1 MISEDPLRRIAIRQ
15 IDTADTTFR
24 ITTRED
30 TNDIQTSI
38 ERIGLLQPPVLQPL
52 PAGYRVVCGFRRLLV
67 LRELARQR
75 VTAVVLP
82 HAADAFDCARRAIA
96 DNALQRTLNPIEQ
109 SRALKLLADHMPD
122 GLGLEREAAA
132 LGLPSN
138 PDLIAKLRELRR
150 LDRSIQAGVLRG
162 RISLA
167 MALELGACPGA
178 TAARLVD
185 LFETLRLGLNR
196 QREVLLLLREVA
208 AREDRSLEEILA
220 DAAVQPLLET
230 ETEGAPAAA
239 GRLLDGLRRRR
250 FPEITRKTGEL
261 EQKIAALD
269 FDPGIRLSA
278 PPDLESPLW
287 RLTFSFQTAKELQRR
302 LQNALEMSRD
312 PRLKSILELED
323 D

>member
-1 MISEDPLRRIAIRQ
+1 MISEDALCRIAIRQ
-15 IDTADTTFR
+15 IDTADITFR

-30 TNDIQTSI
+30 TRDIQISI
-38 ERIGLLQPPVLQPL
+38 ARVGLVQPPVLQPL
-52 PAGYRVVCGFRRLLV
+52 PAGYRVVCGFRRLSA
-67 LRELARQR
+67 LRELSRQR

-82 HAADAFDCARRAIA
+82 DSAAAFDCARRAIA
-96 DNALQRTLNPIEQ
+96 DNALQRNLNLIEQ
-109 SRALKLLADHMPD
+109 SRALKLLADHLPD
-122 GLGLEREAAA
+122 GHGFEREAAA

-138 PDLIAKLRELRR
+138 PDLIDKLRQLGR
-150 LDRSIQAGVLRG
+150 LDGSIQNGVLRG
-162 RISLA
+162 RISLG
-167 MALELGACPGA
+167 MALELGACPA
-178 TAARLVD
+178 PSAARLVE

-208 AREDRSLEEILA
+208 ARENRSLEAMLA
-220 DAAVQPLLET
+220 DAVMQPLLGT

-239 GRLLDGLRRRR
+239 GRLLDWLRRRR

-261 EQKIAALD
+261 EKKIAALD

-287 RLTFSFQTAKELQRR
+287 RLTFSFQTATELQRR